1 MSKKRSSRNTKSV
14 KRSLKRKR
22 GGVVRQDYRQGGH
35 VKRVGVYNGGNY
47 FPKPDRDDYP
57 TGADYNTA
65 MSNWYAAGGPQ
76 QNINTNQAQPRLGA
90 HEGQYVGGGIGEGT
104 WVPIPGHPGHHDNE
118 GDNGDDNNNTSNQPQ
133 EGDQRTNAD
142 GTTSTY
148 TNGQWVPDAQSTIP
162 EGTIRVIDGVT
173 KVFTNGQWVDQTPY
187 EERGDVRQS
196 EEAQR
201 LKKQRDDPTATTPQ
215 VQAATTAAPDYDAFA
230 ADITK
235 RMSELPGGD
244 TSRSYTYDEVTGQI
258 VQTYTDGRP
267 QTSHGTPEEF
277 AAAGEFNLE
286 GYMTAPEGTISGE
299 AEKVTSPGPVTGGTA
314 TATGVGVTK
323 GTAQEGTEQDA
334 VSAGEYTAE
343 DAEDLDETTAAQG
356 TVSKTPEATTAGML
370 EEGYSFTPPKDGAY
384 PSVMPPEGKRW
395 AYGPGGERIAVDENI
410 TERAAAAGRDTTQEA
425 AAKMTAAERRPI
437 KTRRADGREITWE
450 PDAYGGQGAWVSIHP
465 TSGIRQFQQP
475 GVGGAPERPA
485 AGEYAEAATTDEEF
499 VVEDI
504 DDPAVRE
511 RILSTITEEER
522 ELIKKEMPG
531 RETDLKAILEKFP
544 DIQKRF
550 AQTGTFAKRTATEL
564 GLAPQEEAATAKF
577 YGADYTPEAGGT
589 EIDEIPAFKK
599 AAEREAQVQEAAQ
612 GIAAELGEVP
622 SVDLEGREAITGTAP
637 QGNAAQIGGVPTMAA
652 AQMESVKGEARSV
665 AAADMMAVVA
675 NMPTEITAA
684 ISEDPAEVTAQLDTD
699 PDPEVTAAL
708 AALPE
713 EALVSTQMSKL
724 LEGMEEGQTPLWAR
738 PAVAQVEQ
746 MMAQR
751 GLSVSTVGRDALF
764 NAIIQSALPMAQ
776 SNAQALQQT
785 AQQHLSNQQQA
796 NLASAQQK
804 MQVRMQNLANR
815 QTSASQTAQM
825 AQQIR
830 VQQGQ
835 FRQEAVMTTA
845 AQRQQTELTNAQMA
859 QQRAQQESAQ
869 KQQAAISTLDS
880 NTRMD
885 LANLQ
890 AESMRAGRQ
899 LDADQQ
905 ARLQTYQAQVN
916 KVMRQAD
923 YQQRINEANLGAEL
937 QTQAINLNNR
947 NLAARDT
954 MTALQQEELK
964 NIDLFVDF
972 KKTNASFVQQMEM
985 ANLSNRQQMRL
996 VELQDKVAT
1005 DTANFTADNQFELA
1019 ELTAK
1024 VQRATR
1030 QAELDARLEEVN
1042 LDSELKVELAEL
1054 SERNTTSR
1062 ANMTAEQQMR
1072 LTNLNNLV
1080 DFRKT
1085 NAAMAQQ
1092 MDLANMANEQQME
1105 MAMLADRSATD
1116 AANMTEENRR
1126 RMASLSTAAT
1136 VLSQN
1141 TVLLQQADAAQFGME
1156 EKVALANLTHKNAAD
1171 AQSMTAENT
1180 AELQTYEKRMQ
1191 AGQLNAQLA
1200 QQMGLAN
1207 LSNEQSAAMFNAQV
1221 DANMDMKQFDFDQ
1234 QAQLANSQFMQTMTV
1249 KDFDARQT
1257 AAMQNATAMA
1267 QMDMQAADL
1276 ITRSSIENARNFLQM
1291 DMANLNANQ
1300 QGKILDQQMRQQR
1313 LLSNQ
1318 SAANAA
1324 EQFNAT
1330 SQNQINQFNT
1340 SMAQNMS
1347 QFNATQVQTM
1357 SQFNASEANR
1367 AEAITAQ
1374 NETDI
1379 SKFNAQILTQTRQFN
1394 AQLEQQREIWNAT
1407 NAQAVEQSNVEWRRK
1422 SNTIDTAAQNAVNQQ
1437 NAQNAFAISQQAQSQ
1452 LWQEVRDVANRNFTR
1467 ELTQNERAM
1476 AMINSA
1482 LSSEAFM
1489 TESVHSAQR
1498 TKLFSLIAKLIPGY

>member
-22 GGVVRQDYRQGGH
+22 GGVIRQDYRQGGH
-35 VKRVGVYNGGNY
+35 VKRVGVYNGGNSA
-47 FPKPDRDDYP
+47 PKPNRDDYP

-65 MSNWYAAGGPQ
+65 MSNWYAAGGPPEPQ
-76 QNINTNQAQPRLGA
+76 QNMNTNQAQPRLRAGQGNWVLNQLTGEMDYDWHGA
-90 HEGQYVGGGIGEGT
+90 APNHEHPHQEDPPPPVNNDGETKNIDAPTKNIIDSDNDGI
-104 WVPIPGHPGHHDNE
+104 
-118 GDNGDDNNNTSNQPQ
+118 
-133 EGDQRTNAD
+133 
-142 GTTSTY
+142 
-148 TNGQWVPDAQSTIP
+148 PDSEDAFP
-162 EGTIRVIDGVT
+162 NDAT
-173 KVFTNGQWVDQTPY
+173 KYQ
-187 EERGDVRQS
+187 EERIAP
-196 EEAQR
+196 EMEAE
-201 LKKQRDDPTATTPQ
+201 TI
-215 VQAATTAAPDYDAFA
+215 AAPDYDAFA
-230 ADITK
+230 SDLTERQTGNITYSYDK
-235 RMSELPGGD
+235 VSGQMVSTD
-244 TSRSYTYDEVTGQI
+244 TQGK
-258 VQTYTDGRP
+258 QTF
-267 QTSHGTPEEF
+267 HGTPEKF
-277 AAAGEFNLE
+277 AEEREVNLE
-286 GYMTAPEGTISGE
+286 GYTTAPEGTVT
-299 AEKVTSPGPVTGGTA
+299 AEEDIQQVDDYVDIKPPE
-314 TATGVGVTK
+314 GVTPEQMK
-323 GTAQEGTEQDA
+323 LAIGDLQQAAKAGTITPGDYDAHIVQALKRINPALGQKPDAAIADEIRTLTEAAKAAKRDTAQEEEA
-334 VSAGEYTAE
+334 KAE
-343 DAEDLDETTAAQG
+343 
-356 TVSKTPEATTAGML
+356 
-370 EEGYSFTPPKDGAY
+370 
-384 PSVMPPEGKRW
+384 
-395 AYGPGGERIAVDENI
+395 
-410 TERAAAAGRDTTQEA
+410 
-425 AAKMTAAERRPI
+425 AAERPI
-437 KTRRADGREITWE
+437 TRDYAD
-450 PDAYGGQGAWVSIHP
+450 
-465 TSGIRQFQQP
+465 
-475 GVGGAPERPA
+475 
-485 AGEYAEAATTDEEF
+485 AATTDEEF
-499 VVEDI
+499 TVGDI

-522 ELIKKEMPG
+522 ELIKAEMPG
-531 RETDLKAILEKFP
+531 QETDLEAILEKFP
-544 DIQKRF
+544 EIQKRV
-550 AQTGTFAKRTATEL
+550 AQTGTFAKRTANDFD
-564 GLAPQEEAATAKF
+564 LAPEEEAATAEF

-612 GIAAELGEVP
+612 GIAAELGEAP

-652 AQMESVKGEARSV
+652 AQMESVQGVARSA

-713 EALVSTQMSKL
+713 EALVSTQMNKL

-776 SNAQALQQT
+776 SNAQALQQR
-785 AQQHLSNQQQA
+785 AQQNLSNEQQA

-845 AQRQQTELTNAQMA
+845 AQRQQTELANAQMA

-880 NTRMD
+880 STRMD

-890 AESMRAGRQ
+890 AESMRAGKQ

-923 YQQRINEANLGAEL
+923 YQQRINEADLGAEL
-937 QTQAINLNNR
+937 QTQAINLNNL

-954 MTALQQEELK
+954 MTAEQQEELK

-972 KKTNASFVQQMEM
+972 KKTNAGFTQQMEM

-1024 VQRATR
+1024 VQRSTR
-1030 QAELDARLEEVN
+1030 QAELNARLEEVN
-1042 LDSELKVELAEL
+1042 LDSELRVELAEL

-1092 MDLANMANEQQME
+1092 MDMANMANEQQME

-1141 TVLLQQADAAQFGME
+1141 TALLQQADAARLGME
-1156 EKVALANLTHKNAAD
+1156 ERVSLANLTHKNAAD
-1171 AQSMTAENT
+1171 AQSMTAENN

-1207 LSNEQSAAMFNAQV
+1207 LSNEQSAAMFNAQI
-1221 DANMDMKQFDFDQ
+1221 DANMDMKQFDFNQ
-1234 QAQLANSQFMQTMTV
+1234 QASLANSQFMQTMTL

-1257 AAMQNATAMA
+1257 SIMQNATAMA
-1267 QMDMQAADL
+1267 NLDLAAVDQRTKFA
-1276 ITRSSIENARNFLQM
+1276 ITNANNFLQI
-1291 DMANLNANQ
+1291 DLANLSNRQ
-1300 QGKILDQQMRQQR
+1300 QGRILDTQLSQQR

-1318 SAANAA
+1318 ASINASR
-1324 EQFNAT
+1324 QFNAT
-1330 SQNQINQFNT
+1330 SENQINQFNE
-1340 SMAQNMS
+1340 SL
-1347 QFNATQVQTM
+1347 
-1357 SQFNASEANR
+1357 ANTI
-1367 AEAITAQ
+1367 E
-1374 NETDI
+1374 
-1379 SKFNAQILTQTRQFN
+1379 QFN
-1394 AQLEQQREIWNAT
+1394 AQQFNSMEQFNSTESNRMEALAANNALEADRFNNQLVAQVDQFNEQVDLQRDQWNAT

-1422 SNTIDTAAQNAVNQQ
+1422 ANTLDTAAKNAINQQ
-1437 NAQNAFAISQQAQSQ
+1437 NAQMAFNMSQTEQAF
-1452 LWQEVRDVANRNFTR
+1452 LWQQLRDEASYIRQSYENQQQR
-1467 ELTQNERAM
+1467 ETTLYAT
-1476 AMINSA
+1476 A
-1482 LSSEAFM
+1482 LSNEAVAASDSKSTYKTLTDIISKM
-1489 TESVHSAQR
+1489 
-1498 TKLFSLIAKLIPGY
+1498 GD